1 MVKLT
6 LIGTHP
12 LQLVCSKAESCSMQ
26 HVTHYIATGLRI
38 MCVCIA
44 ASVVIDS
51 SITHAFVA
59 EIWSHYLSLF
69 RLVTLTNTSV
79 EAEMS
84 RGVIVN

>member
-1 MVKLT
+1 
-6 LIGTHP
+6 
-12 LQLVCSKAESCSMQ
+12 MQ
-26 HVTHYIATGLRI
+26 HVTHYIATGLI
-38 MCVCIA
+38 NNVCVCIA